1 MNYTI
6 NEREIL
12 NTIKTAAAAGYK
24 PLLYINGEYYNIK
37 LETETKTEEKK

>member
-6 NEREIL
+6 SEKDLL
-12 NTIKTAAAAGYK
+12 NAIKAAAAAGYN
-24 PLLYINGEYYNIK
+24 PMIYINGEYYNIK